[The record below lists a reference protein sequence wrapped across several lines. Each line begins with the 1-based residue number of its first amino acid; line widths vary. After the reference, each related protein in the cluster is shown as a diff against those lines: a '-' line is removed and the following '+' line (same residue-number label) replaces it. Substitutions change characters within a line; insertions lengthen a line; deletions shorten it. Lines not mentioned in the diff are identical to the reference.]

1 MPFPNRVPGDR
12 LRLSTDQWIGLLV
25 AVLVVFVLLQ
35 ASYISFKP
43 VPGNDPRWPL
53 GWWGW
58 FDQGNYL
65 RAAKAFLELNFAPS
79 EHYYP
84 PLYPL
89 VGAAFVGLSPAHPF
103 YFVDLVATIGFF
115 LLFVFT
121 TRRYIGFWPALIVG
135 ATFMVAFHMVRLQW
149 VIPWTSTLSALLVAG
164 ALYLFDRFDRA
175 RRDGRWGVGASAANA
190 FVFGLLCGLQLPL
203 RPGDILLMAPIAL
216 GYGVLVVID
225 MVKGPAPVRRGAI
238 WSAAAG
244 IVGLIPGAVLMFGF
258 NLIVFGDV
266 LGGYFEGHVD
276 KGFYFADLPEKVF
289 SLVVASHPIYLER
302 GADWLTEL
310 PINALCIGF
319 VPAAALFARPL
330 VFRIAAVAALLQMA
344 LYFSFSD
351 ALPTG
356 TFRYWNIHYFK
367 WMLPWMVAFAV
378 YFAYRAF
385 AGEQKERGL
394 ARTGLATGLVLT
406 LLLFSVNA
414 DAVPRP
420 TVTVEQGGPGDI
432 VLRNPDGASIEYVDI
447 DGTPGEWNQVYFDN
461 HATIRLDGGAPLKNY
476 GEYRMLP
483 RGGDGIRL
491 VFIRPTSA
499 HEISVDFGEAL
510 TPTADLDGTTVRP
523 FDVKFGLDLPFA
535 SHWR

>member
-1 MPFPNRVPGDR
+1 MAMRTGAPGQSFR
-12 LRLSTDQWIGLLV
+12 LTTAEWIGLLV
-25 AVLVVFVLLQ
+25 AILIMFVLLQ

-65 RAAKAFLELNFAPS
+65 RAAKAFLDLNFAPS

-103 YFVDLVATIGFF
+103 YFVDLAATFGFF

-121 TRRYIGFWPALIVG
+121 TRRYVGFWAALVVG

-149 VIPWTSTLSALLVAG
+149 VIPWTSTLSALLVAAG
-164 ALYLFDRFDRA
+164 LYLFDRFDRA
-175 RRDGRWGVGASAANA
+175 RGDGRWGIAAATSNA

-216 GYGVLVVID
+216 GYGGLVVID
-225 MVKGPAPVRRGAI
+225 MVNGPAFVRRRAI
-238 WSAAAG
+238 WSAVAG
-244 IVGLIPGAVLMFGF
+244 VVGLIPGAVLMFGF
-258 NLIVFGDV
+258 NLIVFGDL

-310 PINALCIGF
+310 PLNALCIGF

-367 WMLPWMVAFAV
+367 WMLPWMAVFAV
-378 YFAYRAF
+378 SFVYQSA
-385 AGEQKERGL
+385 AGIRDDRGR
-394 ARTGLATGLVLT
+394 ARTGLATGVLLT
-406 LLLFSVNA
+406 LLLFSVNVEP
-414 DAVPRP
+414 VPRS
-420 TVTVEQGGPGDI
+420 TVTVEEGDQARLVLHNPQGRP
-432 VLRNPDGASIEYVDI
+432 IEYIDI
-447 DGTPGEWNQVYFDN
+447 DGKPGDWGQVYFDN
-461 HATIRLDGGAPLKNY
+461 HATIRLDGGDPLQNY

-499 HEISVDFGEAL
+499 FEISVDFGESL
-510 TPTADLDGTTVRP
+510 TPTADLDGTSVRP
-523 FDVKFGLDLPFA
+523 YDVNFGLDLPFA